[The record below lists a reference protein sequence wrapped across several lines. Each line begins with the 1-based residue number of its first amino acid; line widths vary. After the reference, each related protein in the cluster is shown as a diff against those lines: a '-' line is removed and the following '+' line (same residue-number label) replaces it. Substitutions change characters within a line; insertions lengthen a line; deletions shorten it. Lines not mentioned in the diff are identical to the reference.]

1 MKRYDIV
8 RLIVNANDLHL
19 KMKGEQ
25 IMKQFKTYSLLIFAV
40 LISVMMTG
48 CSSEVE
54 ENKDSV
60 AVSIGPQK
68 DFVQAVAKDL
78 VDVTVMIPPGYS
90 ETNYQPTPKELQAL
104 SDADIYFA
112 IGVAAEEANI
122 LPKLGDF
129 NEEVKVVD
137 LWSEVAEVYPA
148 REFDSEHGHED
159 DDDHEDEDDHGHE
172 GIDPHIWL
180 SPKRVVVMIQVI
192 VEELSFV
199 YPEHADVFKKNG
211 EEYIAEL
218 ENLDLQI
225 KDALAE
231 YEDEPFIIYHP
242 AFGYFAD
249 DYHLEMIAIE
259 EDGKEASAKRIQEV
273 IDLAKENDIKFVFY
287 QEEFDSAQAETIAK
301 EIDGATVKVA
311 PLSEQYIENLQN
323 ILSAFED
330 VLSSK

>member
-8 RLIVNANDLHL
+8 SLKANANDLHL
-19 KMKGEQ
+19 KMKGEL
-25 IMKQFKTYSLLIFAV
+25 IMKQFKTYSILIFAV
-40 LISVMMTG
+40 LIGLMMTG
-48 CSSEVE
+48 CSSEEE
-54 ENKDSV
+54 ENKASV
-60 AVSIGPQK
+60 AVSIVPQR
-68 DFVQAVAKDL
+68 DFVNAVAKDL
-78 VDVTVMIPPGYS
+78 VDVTVMIPPGFS

-112 IGVAAEEANI
+112 IGVPAEEANI
-122 LPKLGDF
+122 LPRLTEF
-129 NEEVKVVD
+129 NKEVTVVN

-148 REFDSEHGHED
+148 REFDSDHGHG
-159 DDDHEDEDDHGHE
+159 HEDEDDHGHSHE

-192 VEELSFV
+192 VEELSLV
-199 YPEHADVFKKNG
+199 YPEHADAFKKNG
-211 EEYIAEL
+211 DEYIVEL
-218 ENLDLQI
+218 EKLDLQI

-287 QEEFDSAQAETIAK
+287 QEEFDSSQAETIAK
-301 EIDGATVKVA
+301 EIGGATVKVA
-311 PLSEQYIENLQN
+311 PLSEQYIENLQS
-323 ILSAFED
+323 IVEAFTE
-330 VLSSK
+330 VLVSKE